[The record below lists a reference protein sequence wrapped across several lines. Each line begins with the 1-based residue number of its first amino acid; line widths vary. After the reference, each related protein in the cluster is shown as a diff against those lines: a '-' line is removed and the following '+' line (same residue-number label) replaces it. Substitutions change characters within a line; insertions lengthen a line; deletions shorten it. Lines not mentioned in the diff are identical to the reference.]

1 MTLRES
7 ELLELKD
14 RYSDLRSKLERK
26 EAEVLESNE
35 MKSSYEAELKS
46 KEGELVKIKSMEE
59 CQKKEIAMLQARVEE
74 MKEDLQGVRKEKE
87 ILFQNFAKLSE
98 DNSNIRGQL
107 FDYQKETMNEGK
119 RPERSN
125 IKQTRSQ
132 TTVEFTMEERE
143 DKGVVEPLHKS
154 PPRIADKK
162 GEAQIAR
169 VESPEL
175 TSKRFRY
182 KAPAEDKPVKTTA
195 TQDEVNNRSAKS
207 IKQRNMSSNI
217 FGSRNW

>member
-14 RYSDLRSKLERK
+14 RYSELRNKLERK
-26 EAEVLESNE
+26 ETEVLESKE
-35 MKSSYEAELKS
+35 MKSTYEAELKS
-46 KEGELVKIKSMEE
+46 KDGELVKIKSIEE

-125 IKQTRSQ
+125 IKQARSQ

-143 DKGVVEPLHKS
+143 DKGMVEPLPKS
-154 PPRIADKK
+154 PPRVAEKK
-162 GEAQIAR
+162 AEAQIAR
-169 VESPEL
+169 AESPEL

-182 KAPAEDKPVKTTA
+182 KAPVEDKPVKTMA